1 MPEQQSAGALD
12 FLKNIDKV
20 TVLHAAVIALVLLLL
35 YHFIFNR

>member
-12 FLKNIDKV
+12 FLKNIDKGMV
-20 TVLHAAVIALVLLLL
+20 IHAAVIVVILLLL